1 MGMDKGKLEELEKER
16 IAKLEAIRAA
26 IIDELENEIVAAD
39 AKLREVDSLLSRK
52 DVLTEVLKYVLTG
65 EEVNKEERNVKKKE

>member
-1 MGMDKGKLEELEKER
+1 MEKIEELEKER

-39 AKLREVDSLLSRK
+39 VKLREVDSLLSRK
-52 DVLTEVLKYVLTG
+52 DVLTEVLKHVLSG
-65 EEVNKEERNVKKKE
+65 EEVNKEVRNVKKKE